1 MYAAMLEQS
10 RCWRMVLATATIILS
25 FATPS
30 AASCYFPFEFQ
41 GEYITQNTVTAE
53 GVVRYSRINI
63 TESAIPLWGSCHKRR
78 DNNVILMTGSEEAS
92 CYRCFHLKLVS
103 KNVLRVLAADTDYIS
118 KCHTNEEKAMASCL
132 SEDDLLN
139 EAKNTEIIL
148 YKFRE
153 WDGAAVRQEYCP
165 IHGRYRMTYSVDS
178 SRDGATD
185 GIECDSEDSEVDN
198 CPSGSALNLHF
209 RNCGFADREVTFEC
223 LGHWR
228 GYRNQN
234 YLALLSTGDDTHLGP
249 KYRCATYT
257 ENAKTGEIEI
267 SFSRDSTCR
276 SIEKQYVRHP
286 NSRYTN
292 GGNGIANE
300 YHHEV
305 LSLRPIPLEF
315 GPVMQYCSFPSW
327 LIGRW
332 EHVIVNQNQLIYK
345 DHNTFKT
352 YTMKCVKNYTTNHDT
367 NKFIVYSQT
376 QCGDEMYQCL
386 KIERRDTNVFEFQ
399 ISSRQSANYTATICN
414 DFYFNDDRWLT
425 QGRLDS
431 NDIVSP
437 CPIVGEFSG
446 IIPDDEG
453 LCAKLSSECESQDIM
468 YYQISAC
475 EYMNEVYEERE
486 YRCLGQWTH
495 RNIVYT
501 YTQRRDVGTYECFVG
516 TMLSDR
522 QIFIK
527 EAGEHCQRDVNPHRF
542 GMELNKV
549 AHCTQ
554 PEVFK
559 SSARP
564 THKYS
569 EVAQPTARP
578 ALPANSGDR
587 GVGGI
592 SIGGGNTA
600 LSGGTHGNHFHQSS
614 SPSVVAPAGSSSSS
628 SSSSSGGSPSVVF
641 NSTPGPT
648 FGGVSTIRSTG
659 TGSGSGSSSSGNGSG
674 SGSYGRTGT
683 GQTSGSAAG
692 GGGHGL
698 DGSTGS
704 SANYPPY
711 NTNSKHDPTPVKPG
725 SSTVGSTASRFTVQS
740 HLNYLLLA
748 TFICVILGYKKH

>member
-1 MYAAMLEQS
+1 MLTIVRRGRSWGFPMGHSSATTQQQLLL
-10 RCWRMVLATATIILS
+10 LALLTAVSVIVH
-25 FATPS
+25 PCD
-30 AASCYFPFEFQ
+30 ASCYFPFEFQ
-41 GEYITQNTVTAE
+41 GGYITQNTVTPE
-53 GVVRYSRINI
+53 GAVRYSRVNI
-63 TESAIPLWGSCHKRR
+63 TENAIPLWGMCHKRR

-103 KNVLRVLAADTDYIS
+103 KNVLRVLAADKDYLS
-118 KCHTNEEKAMASCL
+118 KCHTNEEKALASCL
-132 SEDDLLN
+132 SDDDLLN

-148 YKFRE
+148 YKFHE
-153 WDGAAVRQEYCP
+153 WDGAEVRQEYCP

-178 SRDGATD
+178 SDTAD
-185 GIECDSEDSEVDN
+185 AIECDSVESEVDN
-198 CPSGSALNLHF
+198 CPSGSALNLRF
-209 RNCGFADREVTFEC
+209 RNCAFPDREVTFEC

-228 GYRNQN
+228 GFGNRN
-234 YLALLSTGDDTHLGP
+234 YLALLSTGNESHLGP

-257 ENAKTGEIEI
+257 ENPKTGEIEI

-276 SIEKQYVRHP
+276 AIERQYVRHP

-292 GGNGIANE
+292 GNGIGSE

-305 LSLRPIPLEF
+305 LTLRPMPLEF
-315 GPVMQYCSFPSW
+315 GPVIQYCSFPSW

-332 EHVIVNQNQLIYK
+332 EHVVVNQNQLIYK

-352 YTMKCVKNYTTNHDT
+352 YTMKCVKNYTNHDS
-367 NKFIVYSQT
+367 NKYIVYSQT
-376 QCGDEMYQCL
+376 QCGEEMYQCL

-437 CPIVGEFSG
+437 CPIIGEFSG

-475 EYMNEVYEERE
+475 DYANEVYEERE

-549 AHCTQ
+549 AHCTPPQ
-554 PEVFK
+554 VFK
-559 SSARP
+559 SPGRP

-569 EVAQPTARP
+569 EVPQPTQRP
-578 ALPANSGDR
+578 GLPVN
-587 GVGGI
+587 
-592 SIGGGNTA
+592 GGGA
-600 LSGGTHGNHFHQSS
+600 GGHSGVLAGTSGNHFHQSS
-614 SPSVVAPAGSSSSS
+614 SPSAVPNSTPAPASSVPTGYADGGQRGGSSNSDDGSSSSS
-628 SSSSSGGSPSVVF
+628 SSGNSNGGSSGG
-641 NSTPGPT
+641 G
-648 FGGVSTIRSTG
+648 
-659 TGSGSGSSSSGNGSG
+659 
-674 SGSYGRTGT
+674 
-683 GQTSGSAAG
+683 AAG
-692 GGGHGL
+692 GN
-698 DGSTGS
+698 
-704 SANYPPY
+704 NYPPY
-711 NTNSKHDPTPVKPG
+711 KTNSKHEPASVKPG
-725 SSTVGSTASRFTVQS
+725 TVGSTAAHVQS
-740 HLNYLLLA
+740 HYTYLLLA
-748 TFICVILGYKKH
+748 TFICVILGCKNISC

>member
-1 MYAAMLEQS
+1 MELVLPV
-10 RCWRMVLATATIILS
+10 MVAIATISL
-25 FATPS
+25 AAVRPTE
-30 AASCYFPFEFQ
+30 ASCYFPFEFQ

-53 GVVRYSRINI
+53 GAVRYSRINI

-78 DNNVILMTGSEEAS
+78 DNNVILMTGSEDAS
-92 CYRCFHLKLVS
+92 CFRCFHLKLAS
-103 KNVLRVLAADTDYIS
+103 KNVLRVLAADSDYIS

-132 SEDDLLN
+132 SEDDVLN

-148 YKFRE
+148 YKFRDY
-153 WDGAAVRQEYCP
+153 DGVAVRQEYCP
-165 IHGRYRMTYSVDS
+165 IHGRYRMTYSMDS
-178 SRDGATD
+178 SDTTD
-185 GIECDSEDSEVDN
+185 GTVECDSDESEVDN

-228 GYRNQN
+228 GFRNQN

-257 ENAKTGEIEI
+257 ENPKTGVIEI
-267 SFSRDSTCR
+267 AFSRDSTCR
-276 SIEKQYVRHP
+276 SIERQYVRHP

-292 GGNGIANE
+292 GNGIGNE
-300 YHHEV
+300 YHHE
-305 LSLRPIPLEF
+305 LLTLRPIPLEF
-315 GPVMQYCSFPSW
+315 GPVVQYCSFPSW

-332 EHVIVNQNQLIYK
+332 EHVTVSQNQLVYK
-345 DHNTFKT
+345 DQNSFKT

-376 QCGDEMYQCL
+376 QCGEEMYQCL

-399 ISSRQSANYTATICN
+399 ISSRHSANYTATICN

-437 CPIVGEFSG
+437 CPIVGEFAG
-446 IIPDDEG
+446 IIPDDDG

-468 YYQISAC
+468 YYQISGC
-475 EYMNEVYEERE
+475 DDKSEVYEERE

-564 THKYS
+564 THKYLD
-569 EVAQPTARP
+569 VANQPTPRP
-578 ALPANSGDR
+578 ATSINTDR
-587 GVGGI
+587 GGGSGGNSAI
-592 SIGGGNTA
+592 NGGGDSV
-600 LSGGTHGNHFHQSS
+600 SGGTHGTHFHQSS
-614 SPSVVAPAGSSSSS
+614 SPSVVLP
-628 SSSSSGGSPSVVF
+628 P
-641 NSTPGPT
+641 STPSPPS
-648 FGGVSTIRSTG
+648 STIRSSGGAATG
-659 TGSGSGSSSSGNGSG
+659 GSGSHP
-674 SGSYGRTGT
+674 
-683 GQTSGSAAG
+683 GQS
-692 GGGHGL
+692 
-698 DGSTGS
+698 GSTGS
-704 SANYPPY
+704 SGSSSGASGANRPPY
-711 NTNSKHDPTPVKPG
+711 STNTKHEPASVKPG
-725 SSTVGSTASRFTVQS
+725 TVGSTAAHVQS

-748 TFICVILGYKKH
+748 TIICVILGHKKFSC